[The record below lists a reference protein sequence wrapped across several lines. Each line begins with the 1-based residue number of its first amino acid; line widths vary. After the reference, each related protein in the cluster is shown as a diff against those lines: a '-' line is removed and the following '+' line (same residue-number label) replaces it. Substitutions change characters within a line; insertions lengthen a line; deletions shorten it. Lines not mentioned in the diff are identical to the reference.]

1 VLPTQEIK
9 MSDSTADLISNDPTA
24 DDTPDE
30 SSLYLERL
38 AEALLRLGIIEM
50 EGIVVDG
57 SEVAGAIMALDA
69 QLTAGWQLAES
80 VRWARETE
88 ARLETTDRSAA
99 PDAWEVA
106 SLDHQK
112 ADTAIVVAL
121 QGWDEAA
128 GLDEDETNPSVSD
141 A

>member
-1 VLPTQEIK
+1 MIT
-9 MSDSTADLISNDPTA
+9 NDPTA

-30 SSLYLERL
+30 SSLYLEKL

-50 EGIVVDG
+50 EGIVVNG

-80 VRWARETE
+80 VRWAKETE
-88 ARLETTDRSAA
+88 ARLETLDSSAN
-99 PDAWEVA
+99 PDAWEAA

-112 ADTAIVVAL
+112 ADTAIVIAL

-128 GLDEDETNPSVSD
+128 GLDEDETDPSVSD